1 MILSLI
7 LSVIFTFG
15 LDCAC
20 MILSGGTIGG
30 LVNGYELP
38 GIIVILAGLI
48 FLAGSGKDFCRIFAK
63 PSKLQTLELTQL
75 RRTEKSLD
83 FANKAVFY
91 ICLCF
96 ILIGG
101 IFFYLNID
109 YRTSLGPNLAT
120 ILGSLLYLTFLISI
134 FTALKAKL
142 RTKIIS
148 VMAEEAPETDTDK
161 TARPAKAIL
170 KTIIQIVIALALIV
184 AMAAA
189 VILFHISNQQQ
200 DIAIGP
206 LLFLD
211 FPSFL
216 YIFLTSFI
224 LLAISGNFNNF
235 FRAFGATFKK
245 SKLTVS
251 QKNLYEN
258 AISSFRQIMIMT
270 GIRGSVI
277 GFTGILYNLQDR
289 SVLGL
294 NMFVAMIPALYAII
308 ICAVLMVVEARLS
321 SLVEE

>member
-1 MILSLI
+1 MILSFI
-7 LSVIFTFG
+7 LSVIFAFG

-48 FLAGSGKDFCRIFAK
+48 FLSGSGKDFCRIFAK

-75 RRTEKSLD
+75 RKTEKSLD

-91 ICLCF
+91 ICLFF

-148 VMAEEAPETDTDK
+148 VMEEAPVDETNK
-161 TARPAKAIL
+161 TTRPVKAL
-170 KTIIQIVIALALIV
+170 VKTIIQIIIALAVII
-184 AMAAA
+184 AMTIA

-200 DIAIGP
+200 DVQIR
-206 LLFLD
+206 LLMFIDL
-211 FPSFL
+211 PSFL
-216 YIFLTSFI
+216 YIFLVTFI
-224 LLAISGNFNNF
+224 LLAISGNFKNF
-235 FRAFGATFKK
+235 LHAFGAVFKK
-245 SKLTVS
+245 SKISVS

-258 AISSFRQIMIMT
+258 AISGFRQIMIMT

-277 GFTGILYNLQDR
+277 GFTGILYNLADR
-289 SVLGL
+289 SVLGI
-294 NMFVAMIPALYAII
+294 NMFVAMIPAFYAII
-308 ICAVLMVVEARLS
+308 ICTVLMVVEARIGE
-321 SLVEE
+321 LVEE

>member
-7 LSVIFTFG
+7 LSVIFAFG

-63 PSKLQTLELTQL
+63 PSKLQTLELPQL

-91 ICLCF
+91 ICLFF

-148 VMAEEAPETDTDK
+148 VMEEAPVDETNK
-161 TARPAKAIL
+161 TIRPAKAIF
-170 KTIIQIVIALALIV
+170 KTVIQIVIALVVII
-184 AMAAA
+184 AMTIA
-189 VILFHISNQQQ
+189 VTIFHISNQQQ
-200 DIAIGP
+200 DVPIR
-206 LLFLD
+206 LLIFIDL
-211 FPSFL
+211 PSFL
-216 YIFLTSFI
+216 YIFLVTFI
-224 LLAISGNFNNF
+224 LLAISGNFKNF
-235 FRAFGATFKK
+235 FQAFGAVFKK
-245 SKLTVS
+245 SKISVS

-258 AISSFRQIMIMT
+258 AFSSFRQIMIMT

-277 GFTGILYNLQDR
+277 GFTGILYNLADR
-289 SVLGL
+289 SALGI
-294 NMFVAMIPALYAII
+294 NMFVAMIPAFYAII
-308 ICAVLMVVEARLS
+308 ICTVLMVVEARIGE
-321 SLVEE
+321 LVEE

>member
-7 LSVIFTFG
+7 LSVIFAFG

-48 FLAGSGKDFCRIFAK
+48 FLSGSGKDFCRIFAK
-63 PSKLQTLELTQL
+63 PSKLQTLELNQL

-91 ICLCF
+91 ICLFF

-148 VMAEEAPETDTDK
+148 VMEEAPVYETNK
-161 TARPAKAIL
+161 TTRPVKAL
-170 KTIIQIVIALALIV
+170 VKTIIQIIIALAVII
-184 AMAAA
+184 AMTIA

-200 DIAIGP
+200 DVTIR
-206 LLFLD
+206 LLIFIDL
-211 FPSFL
+211 PSFL
-216 YIFLTSFI
+216 YIFLVTFI
-224 LLAISGNFNNF
+224 LLAISGNLKNF

-245 SKLTVS
+245 SKRSVS

-258 AISSFRQIMIMT
+258 AIGSFRQIMIMT

-277 GFTGILYNLQDR
+277 GFTGILYNLADR
-289 SVLGL
+289 SALGI
-294 NMFVAMIPALYAII
+294 NMFVAMIPAFYAII
-308 ICAVLMVVEARLS
+308 ICTVLMVVEARLS

>member
-7 LSVIFTFG
+7 LSVIFVFG

-20 MILSGGTIGG
+20 MNLSGGTIGG

-91 ICLCF
+91 ICLFF

-120 ILGSLLYLTFLISI
+120 ILGSLLYLTFLISV
-134 FTALKAKL
+134 FTSLKAKF

-224 LLAISGNFNNF
+224 LLAISGNFKNF

-258 AISSFRQIMIMT
+258 AIGSFRQIMIMT

>member
-7 LSVIFTFG
+7 LSVIFAFG

-75 RRTEKSLD
+75 RRTEKTLD

-91 ICLCF
+91 ICLFF

-148 VMAEEAPETDTDK
+148 VMEEAPVDETNK
-161 TARPAKAIL
+161 TTRPVKAL
-170 KTIIQIVIALALIV
+170 VKTIIQIIIALAVII
-184 AMAAA
+184 AMTIA

-200 DIAIGP
+200 DVAIR
-206 LLFLD
+206 LLMFIDL
-211 FPSFL
+211 PSFL
-216 YIFLTSFI
+216 YIFLVTFI
-224 LLAISGNFNNF
+224 LLAISGNFKNF

-258 AISSFRQIMIMT
+258 AIGSFRQIMIMT

-308 ICAVLMVVEARLS
+308 ICAVLMVVEARVS

>member
-7 LSVIFTFG
+7 LSVVFVFG
-15 LDCAC
+15 LDYAC

-30 LVNGYELP
+30 LINGYELP

-48 FLAGSGKDFCRIFAK
+48 FLAGSGKDFCRIFGK

-83 FANKAVFY
+83 FANKSVFY
-91 ICLCF
+91 ICLFF
-96 ILIGG
+96 ILISG

-120 ILGSLLYLTFLISI
+120 ILGSLLYMTFLISI
-134 FTALKAKL
+134 FITLKAKF

-148 VMAEEAPETDTDK
+148 VMAEEAPETGADK

-211 FPSFL
+211 LPSFL

-224 LLAISGNFNNF
+224 LLAISGNFKNF

-258 AISSFRQIMIMT
+258 AIGSFRQIMIMT

-308 ICAVLMVVEARLS
+308 ICAVLMVVESRLS

>member
-7 LSVIFTFG
+7 LSVIFVFG

-91 ICLCF
+91 ICLFF

-142 RTKIIS
+142 KTKIIS
-148 VMAEEAPETDTDK
+148 VMEEAPVDETNK
-161 TARPAKAIL
+161 TTRPVKAIF
-170 KTIIQIVIALALIV
+170 KTIIQIIIALAVII
-184 AMAAA
+184 AMTIA

-200 DIAIGP
+200 NFAIGP
-206 LLFLD
+206 LMFLD

-216 YIFLTSFI
+216 YIFLTAFI
-224 LLAISGNFNNF
+224 LLGISGNLKNF

-245 SKLTVS
+245 SKLSVS

-258 AISSFRQIMIMT
+258 AFGSFRQIMIMT

-277 GFTGILYNLQDR
+277 GFTGILYNLEDR
-289 SVLGL
+289 SALGI
-294 NMFVAMIPALYAII
+294 NMFVAMIPAFYAII
-308 ICAVLMVVEARLS
+308 ICTVMMVVEARIGE
-321 SLVEE
+321 LVEE

>member
-7 LSVIFTFG
+7 LSVIFAFG

-30 LVNGYELP
+30 LINGYELP

-48 FLAGSGKDFCRIFAK
+48 FLSGSGKDFCRIFVS
-63 PSKLQTLELTQL
+63 PSKLKSLELTQL

-91 ICLCF
+91 ICLFF
-96 ILIGG
+96 ILISG

-120 ILGSLLYLTFLISI
+120 ILGSLLYMTFLITI

-142 RTKIIS
+142 RTQIIS
-148 VMAEEAPETDTDK
+148 VMAEEAPEPDTDK

-211 FPSFL
+211 LPSFL
-216 YIFLTSFI
+216 YILLTAFI
-224 LLAISGNFNNF
+224 LLGISGNLKNF

-258 AISSFRQIMIMT
+258 AINSYRQIMIMT

-277 GFTGILYNLQDR
+277 GFTGILYNLEDR
-289 SVLGL
+289 SALGL

-308 ICAVLMVVEARLS
+308 ICAVLMVVEAR
-321 SLVEE
+321 VEELIEE

>member
-7 LSVIFTFG
+7 LSVIFAFG

-30 LVNGYELP
+30 LINGYELP

-48 FLAGSGKDFCRIFAK
+48 FLSGSGKDFCRIFAK
-63 PSKLQTLELTQL
+63 PSMLQTLELTQL
-75 RRTEKSLD
+75 RRTEKSLN
-83 FANKAVFY
+83 FANIVVFY
-91 ICLCF
+91 ICLFF
-96 ILIGG
+96 ILISG

-120 ILGSLLYLTFLISI
+120 ILGSLLYMTFLISI
-134 FTALKAKL
+134 FITLKAKF

-148 VMAEEAPETDTDK
+148 VMAEEALETGADK

-211 FPSFL
+211 LPSFL

-224 LLAISGNFNNF
+224 LLAISGNFKNF

-258 AISSFRQIMIMT
+258 AIGSFRQIMIMT

-294 NMFVAMIPALYAII
+294 NMCVAMIPALYAII